1 MAPVT
6 TGARQHGSTYSHE
19 HSKQEFPEKGCN
31 QYTMA
36 HDFAKTRARR
46 ANAREPAPP
55 PAPNKSLLITGVVSG
70 LFIGFFV
77 SFVIYMSGLLPPL
90 QPLSAEPSADTE
102 ATLAAAQQRRSEE
115 LETAAARLQLEFYKE
130 LPNYEVI
137 VDNMPQA
144 APPLATSPAAAP
156 TTTPTP
162 ATEQN
167 GAIAT
172 IIEDITTQPLPT
184 LELDEAAIALAT
196 AAIPPAITPA
206 PGAPAF
212 MIQAGAFQQEGSAVA
227 QSMRLSALGLESHV
241 RKEALLGKT
250 LFLVQ
255 AGPYSTREQVSQA
268 ERILR
273 SNSIDSIRIG
283 LSQ

>member
-1 MAPVT
+1 
-6 TGARQHGSTYSHE
+6 
-19 HSKQEFPEKGCN
+19 
-31 QYTMA
+31 MA
-36 HDFAKTRARR
+36 HDFAKTRTHKTIS
-46 ANAREPAPP
+46 REPTPP
-55 PAPNKSLLITGVVSG
+55 PAPSKGLLLTGVLSG

-90 QPLSAEPSADTE
+90 QSLSAEPSADTAAE
-102 ATLAAAQQRRSEE
+102 LAAAQQRRSEE
-115 LETAAARLQLEFYKE
+115 LETAAARLQLEFYEE

-137 VDNMPQA
+137 VDNMPQRQLPSVISPSA
-144 APPLATSPAAAP
+144 SPMPALTPVTEQDEATATLTENVAILAPETPDLDATAMTLAT
-156 TTTPTP
+156 T
-162 ATEQN
+162 
-167 GAIAT
+167 
-172 IIEDITTQPLPT
+172 
-184 LELDEAAIALAT
+184 
-196 AAIPPAITPA
+196 AIPPAITPA

-212 MIQAGAFQQEGSAVA
+212 MIQAGAFQQEGAAVA